1 MIHEQNILQ
10 LQEFIPYRL
19 NRAAEAMSQRFARH
33 YKQRYGI
40 GRPEWR
46 TLATLGQFMRMTATD
61 IATHSAMHKTK
72 VSRAVWSLEEKRWLK
87 RFTDENDRR
96 VEHLELTP
104 EGRAIYVQMVDIARA
119 FEADLARQLGVEQR
133 NALLLALTAIEKLDP
148 IR

>member
-1 MIHEQNILQ
+1 MIHGQNILQ

-19 NRAAEAMSQRFARH
+19 NRAAEDVSQRFARH
-33 YKQRYGI
+33 YKQRFGI

-72 VSRAVWSLEEKRWLK
+72 VSRAVFALEEKRWIK
-87 RFTDENDRR
+87 RFTDHNDRR

-104 EGRAIYVQMVDIARA
+104 EGRSVYVQLVDVAHA
-119 FEADLARQLGVEQR
+119 FESEFTRQIGEEARD
-133 NALLLALTAIEKLDP
+133 ALVTALKAIERLDP
-148 IR
+148 VK

>member
-19 NRAAEAMSQRFARH
+19 NRAAEDISQRFAKH

-87 RFTDENDRR
+87 RFTDDNDRR

-104 EGRAIYVQMVDIARA
+104 EGRAVYVQLVDIARA
-119 FEADLARQLGVEQR
+119 FEAELSRQMGAEAR
-133 NALLLALTAIEKLDP
+133 NALVTALKAIERLDP
-148 IR
+148 VR